1 MAQYAIAYAPAL
13 TGGTPSNTQQTGSFY
28 VGNLLS
34 GVRTWNNTV
43 PQSVGGNTLF
53 FASPLAN
60 VGNGAPYVMAIPNPN
75 KPSTGGLFAGLDQPQ
90 FFYSQTGGA
99 FSLTD
104 GAFIAT
110 CSYIL
115 KNYQVDGSVG
125 SPPAEAGG
133 CTSVVDC
140 KNKFTAVGWF
150 QSHGFTP
157 PA

>member
-1 MAQYAIAYAPAL
+1 MAQYAIAYAPNL
-13 TGGTPSNTQQTGSFY
+13 TGGTPAGTTQTGSFFI
-28 VGNLLS
+28 GNLTQ
-34 GVRTWNNTV
+34 GKVWNQAV
-43 PQSVGGNTLF
+43 PQSTTNTIF

-60 VGNGAPYVMAIPNPN
+60 VGNGAPYVMAIPNPL
-75 KPSTGGLFAGLDQPQ
+75 KPATGGLFAGLDQPQ

-115 KNYQVDGSVG
+115 KTYQADGSVG

-150 QSHGFTP
+150 QSYGFNP